1 MILLVALTDS
11 GLCGVQS
18 VVLVNIIY
26 FLILCFVTLPIY
38 SLVVHMGKELHEE
51 AFPPELRDWLNR
63 ARLLH
68 EQVPFVNRT
77 KSNLLYQMEAPLMA
91 ENQVCSTVEDFRSLS
106 VLDRRYCLLP
116 ALMAS

>member
-11 GLCGVQS
+11 VLCGVQS
-18 VVLVNIIY
+18 IVLVNIIY

-51 AFPPELRDWLNR
+51 AFPPELRDRLNR

-68 EQVPFVNRT
+68 EQVPFSIVPNRKCYT
-77 KSNLLYQMEAPLMA
+77 G
-91 ENQVCSTVEDFRSLS
+91 
-106 VLDRRYCLLP
+106 
-116 ALMAS
+116 